1 MNKKHSE
8 HKPRILVV
16 DDDPSLLRLL
26 SIRLTSEGYD
36 VTSVETAELAI
47 VAVKTGDFEVIL
59 SDLRMPGMDGLT
71 MFKQLLQLGKNT
83 PVVLMT
89 AHGTI
94 EDAIAATKQGVMG
107 FLTKPIDHK
116 KLREVL
122 QKCVQNS
129 MPEQSDDWQSG
140 IITRSPLMKNI
151 LEQAYRVAQRDVS
164 VLISGASGSGK
175 EVLANAIHKASP
187 RCNKPF
193 VPINCGAMPE
203 SLLESELFGHAKGAF
218 TGAIHEHKGL
228 FQQADGGTLFLDEI
242 GDMPTALQ
250 VKLLRALQEQTIRP
264 VGSSHQVKVDV
275 RIISATH
282 RDLNTEMAE
291 GNFRED
297 LYYRLNVV
305 NLSLPNLQQRSEDIP
320 ILARYLLKNSA
331 ERHGVKV
338 NGFADEAM
346 QALIASAWPG
356 NVRQLVNV
364 IEQCV
369 ALTQTPIIT
378 RHLVEQA
385 LSVSHKTWPTLSE
398 ARSDFEQDYLI
409 KLLKMTDGN
418 VTRAAELAGRN
429 RTDLHKLMKKYG
441 LDAQTFR

>member
-1 MNKKHSE
+1 MKKQSTE
-8 HKPRILVV
+8 KKPRILIV

-26 SIRLTSEGYD
+26 TIRLTSEGYD
-36 VTSVETAELAI
+36 VTSVETAEHALSTL
-47 VAVKTGDFEVIL
+47 KTNDFDAIL

-71 MFKQLLQLGKNT
+71 MFKRALELGKNT

-94 EDAIAATKQGVMG
+94 EDAISATKQGVMG
-107 FLTKPIDHK
+107 FLTKPIDPK
-116 KLREVL
+116 ELRDIL
-122 QKCVQNS
+122 LKCVQNS
-129 MPEQSDDWQSG
+129 VPEHKQDWQSD
-140 IITRSPLMKNI
+140 IITRSPAMQTI
-151 LEQAYRVAQRDVS
+151 LQQAYRVAQSDVS
-164 VLISGASGSGK
+164 VLITGASGAGK
-175 EVLANAIHKASP
+175 ELLANAIHKASP
-187 RCNKPF
+187 RCDKPF

-218 TGAIHEHKGL
+218 TGAMHEHKGL
-228 FQQADGGTLFLDEI
+228 LQSANGGTLFLDEI
-242 GDMPTALQ
+242 GDMPTTLQ
-250 VKLLRALQEQTIRP
+250 VKLLRALQEKTIRP
-264 VGSSHQVKVDV
+264 VGSTTQIEVDV

-282 RDLNTEMAE
+282 RNLVKEME
-291 GNFRED
+291 DGNFRED

-305 NLSLPNLQQRSEDIP
+305 NLAIPNLQERAEDIP
-320 ILARYLLKNSA
+320 ILARYLLKKSA
-331 ERHGVKV
+331 DRHGFKV

-346 QALIASAWPG
+346 QKLIESEWPG

-378 RHLVEQA
+378 CHLVEQA
-385 LSVSHKTWPTLSE
+385 LSATHKTWPTLSE
-398 ARSDFEQDYLI
+398 ARVQFEQDYLV

-429 RTDLHKLMKKYG
+429 RTDLHKLMKKYS

>member
-1 MNKKHSE
+1 MKKQTVE
-8 HKPRILVV
+8 KMPRVLIV

-36 VTSVETAELAI
+36 VTSVETAEHAL
-47 VAVKTGDFEVIL
+47 VTLKTDNFDAIL

-71 MFKQLLQLGKNT
+71 MFKRLVELGKNT

-94 EDAIAATKQGVMG
+94 EDAISATKQGVMG
-107 FLTKPIDHK
+107 FLTKPIKHQE
-116 KLREVL
+116 LREIL
-122 QKCVQNS
+122 LKCVQIS
-129 MPEQSDDWQSG
+129 VPEHKQDWQSD
-140 IITRSPLMKNI
+140 IITRSPAMKTI
-151 LEQAYRVAQRDVS
+151 LEQAYRVAQSDVS
-164 VLISGASGSGK
+164 VLITGASGAGK
-175 EVLANAIHKASP
+175 ELLANAIHKASP
-187 RCNKPF
+187 RCDKPF

-218 TGAIHEHKGL
+218 TGAMHEHKGL
-228 FQQADGGTLFLDEI
+228 LQSADGGTLFLDEI
-242 GDMPTALQ
+242 GDMPTTLQ
-250 VKLLRALQEQTIRP
+250 VKLLRALQEKTIRP
-264 VGSSHQVKVDV
+264 VGSTTQIEVDV

-282 RDLNTEMAE
+282 RNLVKEME
-291 GNFRED
+291 DGNFRED

-305 NLSLPNLQQRSEDIP
+305 NLAIPNLQERAEDIP
-320 ILARYLLKNSA
+320 ILARHLLKKSA
-331 ERHGVKV
+331 DRHGFKV

-346 QALIASAWPG
+346 QKMIESEWPG

-378 RHLVEQA
+378 CHLVEQA
-385 LSVSHKTWPTLSE
+385 LSATHKTWPTLSE
-398 ARSDFEQDYLI
+398 ARVEFEQDYLV

-429 RTDLHKLMKKYG
+429 RTDLHKLMKKYS
-441 LDAQTFR
+441 LNAQTFR

>member
-1 MNKKHSE
+1 MNEKQFGR
-8 HKPRILVV
+8 KPRILIV

-36 VTSVETAELAI
+36 VSSVETAELAI
-47 VAVKTGDFEVIL
+47 LSVRSNNYDVIL

-71 MFKQLLQLGKNT
+71 MFKQLVQSGKNT

-94 EDAIAATKQGVMG
+94 EDAISATKQGVMG
-107 FLTKPIDHK
+107 FLTKPIKHAE
-116 KLREVL
+116 LRAL
-122 QKCVQNS
+122 LNKCVQSS
-129 MPEQSDDWQSG
+129 MPEQSQSWHCD
-140 IITRSPLMKNI
+140 IITRSPAMKSI
-151 LEQAYRVAQRDVS
+151 LEQAYRLAQRDVS
-164 VLISGASGSGK
+164 ILVSGSSGTGK
-175 EVLANAIHKASP
+175 ELLANAIHKASP
-187 RCNKPF
+187 RFDKPF

-203 SLLESELFGHAKGAF
+203 NLLESELFGHSKGAF
-218 TGAIHEHKGL
+218 TGAIHDHKGL
-228 FQQADGGTLFLDEI
+228 FQLADGGTLFLDEI

-250 VKLLRALQEQTIRP
+250 VKLLRALQEQVIRP
-264 VGSSHQVKVDV
+264 VGSNTQIKIDV

-282 RDLNTEMAE
+282 RDLNKEME
-291 GNFRED
+291 NGNFRED

-305 NLSLPNLQQRSEDIP
+305 NLNIPSLQQRTEDIP
-320 ILARYLLKNSA
+320 ILARYLLEKSA
-331 ERHGVKV
+331 AKHNVKV
-338 NGFADEAM
+338 NSFADEAM
-346 QALIASAWPG
+346 QTLVSSAWPG

-378 RHLVEQA
+378 RHLVDQA
-385 LSVSHKTWPTLSE
+385 LSASHQSWPTLAE
-398 ARSDFEQDYLI
+398 AKVAFEQDYLI

-429 RTDLHKLMKKYG
+429 RTDLHKLMKKYE
-441 LDAQTFR
+441 LNSQSFK